1 MFPTNLKRER
11 DEEEITQDDV
21 AWCNHF
27 EITKNP
33 ADKITHEELDNYME
47 EFCCPFKKLKA
58 KKYLIGIGA
67 KQGRNTGLRFL
78 QGIKVKHL

>member
-1 MFPTNLKRER
+1 MFPTTLKRER

-33 ADKITHEELDNYME
+33 VDKITPEELDNYME

-58 KKYLIGIGA
+58 KRYLIGIGA
-67 KQGRNTGLRFL
+67 KEGRTSNTRFL
-78 QGIKVKHL
+78 QGIKVKY